1 MRRPLRQYHR
11 GNQSESFCEG
21 HIRSCTVDYRVELS
35 SVEVVSERRDSCA
48 RRKTLSPTIA
58 SQFGASA
65 QHKHTLAHP
74 LALYM
79 MNHGGV
85 MSRPSIVS
93 VQGSDEY
100 DNDCI
105 SSCSISSSSASST
118 GSIESVPTTGGGR
131 GYDADDDVGNASLS
145 DDELSYLSMVV
156 VAVKPLYHSR
166 HCHRGWKG
174 KRVNTAAARKAFKW
188 SIPSRRKSQG
198 SVPTT
203 ESRRTLNDIWSKTS
217 LSASLHQPSSQPPM
231 VLHPI
236 VDTSLVSH
244 VPSAQFDATA
254 VSATP
259 GMAATYSPSPLP
271 PPAKRARL
279 LEPYATPLSL
289 LSSQTVHPRSV
300 VLLDPNEND
309 HVAMNALTESPTNS
323 NHHNH
328 HHHHG
333 MTVHVATQPLAMEQ
347 ALALSTK
354 PHVLLEATAPHRVW
368 HANAAFGRLVATT
381 AQAQATA
388 VSTTANNSAVGTK
401 RPLERNCDQQD
412 ATSSPPTVWSQ
423 IQATFG
429 PHCTVTLY
437 PVSGVASATT
447 TFGSSG
453 SLTTSAFQPRHYL
466 VEVESLA
473 QPPSQLAASLT
484 PAAAA
489 AANTNTAVAPTT
501 TTAHA
506 ATNYAP
512 PQASRSTIF
521 SLNQPALA
529 VA

>member
-1 MRRPLRQYHR
+1 
-11 GNQSESFCEG
+11 
-21 HIRSCTVDYRVELS
+21 
-35 SVEVVSERRDSCA
+35 
-48 RRKTLSPTIA
+48 
-58 SQFGASA
+58 
-65 QHKHTLAHP
+65 
-74 LALYM
+74 
-79 MNHGGV
+79 
-85 MSRPSIVS
+85 
-93 VQGSDEY
+93 
-100 DNDCI
+100 
-105 SSCSISSSSASST
+105 
-118 GSIESVPTTGGGR
+118 
-131 GYDADDDVGNASLS
+131 
-145 DDELSYLSMVV
+145 
-156 VAVKPLYHSR
+156 
-166 HCHRGWKG
+166 
-174 KRVNTAAARKAFKW
+174 
-188 SIPSRRKSQG
+188 
-198 SVPTT
+198 
-203 ESRRTLNDIWSKTS
+203 
-217 LSASLHQPSSQPPM
+217 M
-231 VLHPI
+231 VLPPI

-244 VPSAQFDATA
+244 VTSAQFDATA

-259 GMAATYSPSPLP
+259 GKAATYSPSPL

-289 LSSQTVHPRSV
+289 LSSQTVHPWSF

-323 NHHNH
+323 NHYNHYNHH

-401 RPLERNCDQQD
+401 RPLERNCDQQG
-412 ATSSPPTVWSQ
+412 AASSSPSPPTVWSQ

-437 PVSGVASATT
+437 PVGGVASATS

-473 QPPSQLAASLT
+473 LSPSQLAASLT

-489 AANTNTAVAPTT
+489 NTNTAVVAVAPT